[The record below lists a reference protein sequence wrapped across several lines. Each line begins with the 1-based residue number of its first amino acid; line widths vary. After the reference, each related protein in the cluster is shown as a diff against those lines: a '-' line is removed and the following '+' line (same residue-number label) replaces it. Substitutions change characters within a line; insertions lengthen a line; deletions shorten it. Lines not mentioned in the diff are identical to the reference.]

1 MCGCLLLFV
10 PTCIA
15 VWVQDEL
22 KVLGGGQQVRRGI
35 DPKEWAT
42 VDIDTIAS
50 SKLKRYLVARRAA
63 AAVAV

>member
-1 MCGCLLLFV
+1 M
-10 PTCIA
+10 
-15 VWVQDEL
+15 